1 MATLGDKTQLEA
13 TVNLDGK
20 QAKKTLSELQKL
32 VITLNKDIDS
42 TGKKFSVAAK
52 NFNKM
57 LSSSL
62 TRYNWL
68 LGRAGAKENGDVMSA
83 LAFQKQQSKQMNS
96 LYSVNPNRA
105 NAQLA
110 QINNKIAKD
119 AAVVFTDTFTK
130 NLDRYVKS
138 KTATGVR
145 GFDAGLFAS
154 SGAYRSM
161 VKQGF
166 GQLEN
171 QLLTKI
177 MSGEKVKTH
186 IKQLEKLKSLYA
198 STVEPIEQNIKVQEK
213 LKTVSTGALALI
225 QTRLIANYAVI
236 NSVTS
241 AFSYLTKY
249 VIEFDQELKNLQAIV
264 NVSDVG
270 LNKLKDSIID
280 VANST
285 KFTSL
290 ELTKTAVVLGQ
301 AGLSIQQIKD
311 TLGPIAK
318 LATATGTDLATSTQ
332 TITSALNIY
341 NLQADEAAYITN
353 ALTTAMN
360 ESKAEI
366 RGFQYSLQYAGNTA
380 ANLGVSFEETA
391 AATAALAQSGIK
403 SVSTQGTGLRAIF
416 TELIKPTQKFKD
428 QLAKVGLTTADVDVK
443 TKGFIPVLKT
453 LKEAGFGVTEAY
465 RGMERRGA
473 AAMVAIMN
481 QTEFMDDLTEK
492 MSLSTAG
499 AKANETQMKGLA
511 NTFKNTQS
519 VMGSLVHEGFEPLVK
534 ATQSLLENFNEM
546 AKSGLGKVV
555 GYLVML
561 GGAAA
566 GITVAA
572 KAIVG
577 MINALRAAS
586 GLSAAGG
593 LLGAIAGGSMLK
605 VTGIV
610 AGFGLL
616 LTVIG
621 KLAEKFNLLG
631 TSYDEALGNLEDEQ
645 GKLSKAEEAYKSF
658 TDVVSKAFTQR
669 EKFAGPDGQ
678 RELDKFV
685 NMIRTRFPQISS
697 YLEKPI
703 NSFEELTEVLM
714 RATAAMS
721 GFVATSTGGTP
732 KAARELLN
740 QASKSHSKGRGP
752 AGLSSDIN
760 LLKSAGIISSGD
772 IKAKSGFFGTSNY
785 GTLLAEAL
793 HNSHNR
799 NAGGTERAIRAL
811 LSDASKE
818 IGDELRTVLESF
830 LKEVEVNN
838 KVRNNRIDSLLNQKL
853 GPTIFGTLNNS
864 SATLNS
870 MRGSY
875 NDMLSGGGL
884 TQAGVSALLAQAE
897 GNYKYLSD
905 ESSLRNIIT
914 SQISSEELRRI
925 AKETD
930 STVDEVVDQGVK
942 ILKNHNKEILAQHL
956 NFIED
961 LTKKDEE
968 ANKASSDAT
977 LQEANR
983 RFNNIV
989 KNLKNTSQNELDRK
1003 QEEALAIAERTRK
1016 LKIAELDKDLK
1027 NGKIFKEMYD
1037 QQVADITDAYD
1048 EQVDRI
1054 KGEVASVKENFDRI
1068 AKSQKDYFESISTA
1082 IGVVDSLYSRGMD
1095 SLEADFA
1102 ALRGSS
1108 AAFGSVGLS
1117 GAQAGVE
1124 NKISLGQRANYARKL
1139 AIMTQAR
1146 AGYSSQLN
1154 TLNNINSNGSLDAAV
1169 ARTKA
1174 ELDKLTLSGSATV
1187 KELTDAEKAYH
1198 NAVAE
1203 QKKHTDLTND
1213 LNEKILDLDTS
1224 IEELKATID
1233 TVNMLSGSDDPL
1245 GSARLGIQGA
1255 IANYAEN
1262 NPYLKNKDMGGNYD
1276 IAQLMEGTFTATITE
1291 AESALTNFFDVAI
1304 NGTKS
1309 TGDAFKDMCQ
1319 SILKAMEQALYSEI
1333 AKKFIAML
1341 FSGTGTDGSK
1351 YGQMSETS
1359 SGILS
1364 FVSAIA
1370 GAFGAGSTATTT
1382 PSGGSSVFVSQE
1394 QALATRLG
1402 YSHGGLV
1409 TGGVANRDSV
1419 AAALM
1424 PGEYVMRK
1432 SAVDALGTDFLA
1444 RLNSGNT
1451 DIIGAANQTMHESGD
1466 TGSGKKSST
1475 LNIWVVTPDQ
1485 VPQENPDNIIMT
1497 VSKDIQ
1503 TNGSIKKLIKQV
1515 SMGAL

>member
-20 QAKKTLSELQKL
+20 QAKKTLTELQKL

-68 LGRAGAKENGDVMSA
+68 LGRTGAKENGDVMSA
-83 LAFQKQQSKQMNS
+83 LAFQKQQAKQMNS

-119 AAVVFTDTFTK
+119 AATVFSDTFAR
-130 NLDRYVKS
+130 NLERYAKS
-138 KTATGVR
+138 RTATGVR

-154 SGAYRSM
+154 SGAYRSS

-166 GQLEN
+166 AQLEN
-171 QLLTKI
+171 QLLAKI
-177 MSGEKVKTH
+177 MSGEKVKTYT
-186 IKQLEKLKSLYA
+186 KQLEKVRGLY
-198 STVEPIEQNIKVQEK
+198 SGMIEPIEQNIKAQEK

-225 QTRLIANYAVI
+225 QTRLIANYTVI
-236 NSVTS
+236 NSVMN

-249 VIEFDQELKNLQAIV
+249 VIEFDQELKNLQAII
-264 NVSDVG
+264 NVSDAG
-270 LNKLKDSIID
+270 LEKLKDSIID

-366 RGFQYSLQYAGNTA
+366 RGFQYSMQYAGNTA

-473 AAMVAIMN
+473 AAMVAILN

-511 NTFKNTQS
+511 NTFKQTQS
-519 VMGSLVHEGFEPLVK
+519 IMGSLVHEGFEPLVK
-534 ATQSLLENFNEM
+534 ATQYLLEGFNDL

-555 GYLVML
+555 GFIVML
-561 GGAAA
+561 GGAAT
-566 GITVAA
+566 GVAVVTKSIA
-572 KAIVG
+572 AMV
-577 MINALRAAS
+577 NALRVAS
-586 GLSAAGG
+586 GFGAAGG
-593 LLGAIAGGSMLK
+593 LLGLIAGASTLK
-605 VTGIV
+605 LTGIIS
-610 AGFGLL
+610 GISLL
-616 LTVIG
+616 AVGIG
-621 KLAEKFNLLG
+621 QLIDKFNLLG
-631 TSYDEALGNLEDEQ
+631 GSYDKALSGLEDEQ
-645 GKLSKAEEAYKSF
+645 GKLSKAEEAYNSF
-658 TDVVSKAFTQR
+658 TAVVSKAFTQR
-669 EKFAGPDGQ
+669 EKFAGPEGQ

-714 RATAAMS
+714 KASIAMS
-721 GFVATSTGGTP
+721 GFVSTATNGTP
-732 KAARELLN
+732 GAARSLVN
-740 QASKSHSKGRGP
+740 QASKTHYGEKGEEGLKADLRLLRKSGVITRG
-752 AGLSSDIN
+752 DIGKGAFSN
-760 LLKSAGIISSGD
+760 LFSSGAVLAD
-772 IKAKSGFFGTSNY
+772 ALRSGY
-785 GTLLAEAL
+785 
-793 HNSHNR
+793 NR
-799 NAGGTERAIRAL
+799 DPKETERAIRAL

-818 IGDELRTVLESF
+818 IGEELRTVLESF
-830 LKEVEVNN
+830 LKETEVNS
-838 KVRNNRIDSLLNQKL
+838 KARNTQIDNILNQRL
-853 GPTIFGTLNNS
+853 GLTAFGNLGNS
-864 SATLNS
+864 SAMLNS
-870 MRGSY
+870 MRASY
-875 NDMLSGGGL
+875 GNMLSEGITHKGISG
-884 TQAGVSALLAQAE
+884 LLAEAE
-897 GNYKYLSD
+897 GNYKYLT
-905 ESSLRNIIT
+905 EGSSLRNIVT
-914 SQISSEELRRI
+914 SQLSSEDLNRI
-925 AKETD
+925 AKETN
-930 STVDEVVDQGVK
+930 STTEQVIERG
-942 ILKNHNKEILAQHL
+942 IIYLRNLYAETAAGYL
-956 NFIED
+956 NFIEE
-961 LTKKDEE
+961 LSKKVEDGE
-968 ANKASSDAT
+968 KAYSDAT
-977 LQEANR
+977 LQETNR

-1003 QEEALAIAERTRK
+1003 QQEALGIAERTRK
-1016 LKIAELDKDLK
+1016 LKIAELDKELE

-1037 QQVADITDAYD
+1037 QQVADINDAYD

-1054 KGEVASVKENFDRI
+1054 KGEVASVKENFARV
-1068 AKSQKDYFESISTA
+1068 AKSQSDYFESISTA
-1082 IGVVDSLYSRGMD
+1082 ISVIDSLYSRGMD
-1095 SLEADFA
+1095 SLEVDFA
-1102 ALRGSS
+1102 GLRGTST
-1108 AAFGSVGLS
+1108 AYGSVGLA

-1124 NKISLGQRANYARKL
+1124 NRIALGQRANYARQL

-1146 AGYSSQLN
+1146 SGYATQLS
-1154 TLNNINSNGSLDAAV
+1154 TLNSISSNESLAITV

-1174 ELDKLTLSGSATV
+1174 ELDRLASSGNATS
-1187 KELTDAEKAYH
+1187 KQLIDAEKAYSD
-1198 NAVAE
+1198 AVSE

-1224 IEELKATID
+1224 IEELKATIEA
-1233 TVNMLSGSDDPL
+1233 TNHLSETNDIF
-1245 GSARLGIQGA
+1245 GSAKLGMQGA
-1255 IANYAEN
+1255 IANYAQN
-1262 NPYLKNKDMGGNYD
+1262 NPYLKNSDMGGNYWV
-1276 IAQLMEGTFTATITE
+1276 AQIMEGTFTSTLTE
-1291 AESALTNFFDVAI
+1291 AETAMANFFDVAI
-1304 NGTKS
+1304 NGTKA
-1309 TGDAFKDMCQ
+1309 TGDAFLDMCQ
-1319 SILKAMEQALYSEI
+1319 SILRAMEQALYSEI
-1333 AKKFIAML
+1333 AKQFMAMI
-1341 FSGTGTDGSK
+1341 FSSNTD
-1351 YGQMSETS
+1351 TS
-1359 SGILS
+1359 SVGNGK
-1364 FVSAIA
+1364 SAIWQ
-1370 GAFGAGSTATTT
+1370 GITSTLGSWMGSWGSTPAATTT
-1382 PSGGSSVFVSQE
+1382 PNSSLFVSQDA
-1394 QALATRLG
+1394 ALAARMG
-1402 YSHGGLV
+1402 FSHGGLV
-1409 TGGVANRDSV
+1409 TGGIANRDSV
-1419 AAALM
+1419 GAALM

-1451 DIIGAANQTMHESGD
+1451 DIIGAANQTMREQGD
-1466 TGSGKKSST
+1466 TGSAKKSST

-1485 VPQENPDNIIMT
+1485 VPPENPENIIMT
-1497 VSKDIQ
+1497 VSKNIQ
-1503 TNGSIKKLIKQV
+1503 TNGSIKQLIKQV